1 RTPLSS
7 ALETS
12 SSRRRGPAIS
22 SEARAKRS
30 KNFTAGAVA
39 ETPGATQ
46 SITTLAST
54 TGIELARTFAAIRQ
68 DKITGRLAG
77 RGTPQDLVGG
87 SAPFGQRERLG
98 LLAAGQCLHVT
109 AQHEEP
115 LTQLSRSKPSGPDP
129 TAYGLCGS
137 SRESRGSPDIQFVAC
152 HVSHAYI
159 LLH

>member
-1 RTPLSS
+1 SARRTGRLRRSPGEASAAAPLQRRRRTPLSS

-77 RGTPQDLVGG
+77 RGTPSDLAGG
-87 SAPFGQRERLG
+87 SAPFGQRDEPC
-98 LLAAGQCLHVT
+98 LLDG
-109 AQHEEP
+109 
-115 LTQLSRSKPSGPDP
+115 
-129 TAYGLCGS
+129 
-137 SRESRGSPDIQFVAC
+137 
-152 HVSHAYI
+152 
-159 LLH
+159 